1 MTWSVGWKPFT
12 RRRDVASVRLRS
24 RLPAKLLGDVG
35 WETGLYEPGRRY
47 DAVVFQKAYENSDI
61 DLAQSLARSGVR
73 TVFDLCDNH
82 FDNAPEERVRRLT
95 EMMAS
100 VDVLTVSTPV
110 LAELVP
116 RPDAMVIPDALD
128 IPHRG
133 ISLRRRTSRRPSVVW
148 YGVAGTTDR
157 RAGLVDLE
165 RILPDLAA
173 AGARLTVITN
183 SREAYNL
190 HVAGG
195 PVRSRYIRWRKST
208 FSSAFRGHDACVL
221 PVSDNPFTRCKS
233 NNRLALALM
242 LGVPVIAD
250 PIPSYLEFADHV
262 MFDDWQA
269 SLDAY
274 ARDVALRERHLDGG
288 QRLIRARYSNEV
300 VAARWASVLEDLIRR
315 PAER

>member
-24 RLPAKLLGDVG
+24 RLPAKLLGDRG
-35 WETGLYEPGRRY
+35 WHTSLYEPDRRY
-47 DAVVFQKAYENSDI
+47 DAVVFQKAYEDSDI
-61 DLAQSLARSGVR
+61 ELARVLARSGVR

-82 FDNAPEERVRRLT
+82 FDNAPEERVQRLT

-128 IPHRG
+128 IPPRG
-133 ISLRRRTSRRPSVVW
+133 ISLRRRSAGRPNVVW

-157 RAGLVDLE
+157 TAGLVDLK

-183 SREAYNL
+183 SREAYDL
-190 HVAGG
+190 HIAGG
-195 PVRSRYIRWRKST
+195 PVPSRFIRWRRST
-208 FSSAFRGHDACVL
+208 FSLAFRGHDACVI

-233 NNRLALALM
+233 NNRLVLALM
-242 LGVPVIAD
+242 LGVPVVAD
-250 PIPSYLEFADHV
+250 PIPSYVEFADHV
-262 MFDDWQA
+262 LFDAWQA
-269 SLDAY
+269 SLDSY
-274 ARDVALRERHLDGG
+274 TRDHALRKRHLDGG
-288 QRLIRARYSNEV
+288 RRFIRAHYGNEV
-300 VAARWASVLEDLIRR
+300 VAGRWASVLDDLIRR
-315 PAER
+315 PSSR